1 LAKQPGKIKCVNLQ
15 NSYSPLLVK
24 TIFIERG
31 ISMNKTLIA
40 LAIVAALP
48 VAAQA
53 DATIS
58 GSVNT
63 KYKFSQKDIATG
75 ADTSGGIDTDA
86 RLSIASSEVLANGM
100 TATAGFAILADTD
113 DDTENSGTASL
124 AGDFGTLTVGSID
137 SDAAFQAGDVAGV
150 VDDTTY
156 STSSTAASVYGIH
169 YAGSVAGVSVA
180 SQVNANTGA
189 SGGAAA
195 IAGNSQSGAQ
205 TKSTQLSA
213 TYEINGL
220 TVGYSYASAQA
231 DADSVSGSNDG
242 IHEGQSAFGA
252 SYAFGDLVVSA
263 GKVNLKDSATSPD
276 TVISATYT
284 MNIEGLDIVAQ
295 VDNYHSATDSSDY
308 QVNLSYALTDAI
320 TLSSEIDKSK
330 TTTMVATYTA
340 GDLTAMIA
348 KRDDD
353 TTDASISLNYGNAVL
368 SVGRV
373 GERAHSGSGGGT
385 SAEYS
390 HISYK
395 VTF

>member
-58 GSVNT
+58 GSLNS
-63 KYKFSQKDIATG
+63 KYKNNGS
-75 ADTSGGIDTDA
+75 IDTDA

-100 TATAGFAILADTD
+100 TATAGFAILADHD

-124 AGDFGTLTVGSID
+124 AGDFGTLTLGSID

-180 SQVNANTGA
+180 AQVNANTGA
-189 SGGAAA
+189 GGGITNADSL
-195 IAGNSQSGAQ
+195 AGNSQQGAQ
-205 TKSTQLSA
+205 TKGTQLSA
-213 TYEINGL
+213 TYDLNGL
-220 TVGYSYASAQA
+220 TVGYSYASAAA
-231 DADSVSGSNDG
+231 DKDSVSGANDG

-308 QVNLSYALTDAI
+308 QVNLSYALTDAL

-340 GDLTAMIA
+340 GDITAMIA